1 MALRMELRRHL
12 AEFQGVTLLVTHDAL
27 DAMTVAN
34 RVLVID
40 NGHVA
45 QTGSP
50 EDVARR
56 PATDHVA
63 RLVGL
68 NVLRG
73 MSTGT
78 SIRLHDG
85 GTLISTT
92 DARGDVSACFPPTAV
107 TLTITEPSGSARNRW
122 QGRVTSVV
130 PHGSAVRVHLD
141 AAGGLIAE
149 VTPSSSAQLGLTP
162 GADVWATVKATEIAV
177 YGEDGTGGDSLGS
190 AYV

>member
-1 MALRMELRRHL
+1 MELRRHL

-50 EDVARR
+50 ED
-56 PATDHVA
+56 VA